1 MKIRNKL
8 LIFALIA
15 SLLPM
20 VLVAGLN
27 RLAMRRIERDVSARA
42 YAALS
47 EDAREYLLMLVDDY
61 GRIMQREGVGIALAL
76 QYQVQAA
83 ETALARPPLDPEADF
98 LTSADFSRKDPRVG
112 PLVTDENFLRQ
123 EAGRIVP
130 IEVSMNHADFHLPGD
145 MTRNDLSPDMIGQ
158 IRRLLAMTPHFQ
170 RIRAINPDIFSW
182 QYLSLG
188 NGLHMGFP
196 GTGDYPEDYDSLK
209 REWYVGAL
217 AKADDPD
224 PSYWTRYRDA
234 LTEQVVMTASQ
245 AFHGPDGKVAG
256 VTGLDVALKKVIN
269 LLRLPED
276 WRDEAAVFI
285 VFPEP
290 GPDGTVRLPIFYP
303 YPPPTDP
310 GDLDPAEPDEFRLA
324 SSADHR
330 KLLKGILDGQAGV
343 IEIAWQGSPA
353 MCAYGEAPPDQPVP
367 VVIVPRDVVVAEGL
381 STVRQIRER
390 TNEALLV
397 AAGALGVV
405 TLLVILASIRQ
416 SQAVSRP
423 ILRLADAGRS
433 LAEGNY
439 DTHVDLPRRGGDELI
454 ELGGVFNAIGPQL
467 EEREEMKHSLTVA
480 REIQQHLL
488 PLDVPELA
496 GLELAACGLY
506 CDETGG
512 DYYDFIELHDPNRL
526 GLAIGDITGHGI
538 AAALLMASA
547 RAVLRSHATQY
558 DTKLAEMFADLNR
571 HLVRDTGDERFLT
584 LFYGVLEAGTRNLWY
599 ASAGHDPAV
608 WFHAADRSV
617 ELLDNTGPLM
627 GAIEG
632 LAFEQAGPVT
642 LQPGDVLAVGTDGI
656 WEARNPAG
664 ELFERERFVQTV
676 VENARLSPDD
686 LIQAVIQA
694 VRDFADGHPQEDDIT
709 LIVVKAVD
717 RPS

>member
-8 LIFALIA
+8 LIFAMVA

-27 RLAMRRIERDVSARA
+27 RLAMRRIESDVSARA

-47 EDAREYLLMLVDDY
+47 EDAREYLLAIVDDY
-61 GRIMQREGVGIALAL
+61 GRIMRREGVAVALAL
-76 QYQVQAA
+76 QYQVQSA
-83 ETALARPPLDPEADF
+83 EASLAQPPADPKAPL
-98 LTSADFSRKDPRVG
+98 LTSEDFQRRDPRIG
-112 PLVTDENFLRQ
+112 PLVTGEDYIRYD
-123 EAGRIVP
+123 AGRVLP
-130 IEVSMNHADFHLPGD
+130 MHVSMNHADIHLPPG
-145 MTRNDLSPDMIGQ
+145 MSRGDLSPARERQCQQLLSMIPDY
-158 IRRLLAMTPHFQ
+158 R
-170 RIRAINPDIFSW
+170 RIRLIHPGVFTW
-182 QYLSLG
+182 QYTTLT
-188 NGLHMGFP
+188 NGLHVAYP
-196 GTGDYPEDYDSLK
+196 GTGDYPEGYDALK
-209 REWYVGAL
+209 REWYRGAL

-245 AFHGPDGKVAG
+245 AFRGPDGKVAG
-256 VTGLDVALKKVIN
+256 VTGLDVALSKVIN

-276 WRDEAAVFI
+276 WRDEAAVFV

-290 GPDGTVRLPIFYP
+290 GPEGTVRLPIFYP
-303 YPPPTDP
+303 YPPPADP
-310 GDLDPAEPDEFRLA
+310 GDLDTQEPDAFRLA
-324 SSADHR
+324 SSAEHR
-330 KLLKGILDGQAGV
+330 KLLGGIASMQAGV
-343 IEIAWQGSPA
+343 FETTWQGRPA
-353 MCAYGEAPPDQPVP
+353 LCAYGEAPPDQPVP
-367 VVIVPRDVVVAEGL
+367 VVIVPRDVVLAEGL

-390 TNEALLV
+390 TNQALLGT
-397 AAGALGVV
+397 AAALGVV
-405 TLLVILASIRQ
+405 VLLVVLGAVRQ
-416 SQAVSRP
+416 SRSVSRP
-423 ILRLADAGRS
+423 ILRLADAGRN
-433 LAEGNY
+433 LAAGDYE
-439 DTHVDLPRRGGDELI
+439 THVDISVRSGDELA

-467 EEREEMKHSLTVA
+467 EERQEIKHSLTVA

-488 PLDVPELA
+488 PLDVPERA

-584 LFYGVLEAGTRNLWY
+584 LFYGVLEAGSRKLWY
-599 ASAGHDPAV
+599 ASGGHDPAV
-608 WFHAADRSV
+608 WCRAATGSV

-632 LAFEQAGPVT
+632 LTFEQAGPVT
-642 LQPGDVLAVGTDGI
+642 LEPGDVLAVGTDGI

-664 ELFERERFVQTV
+664 ELFERERFVRTL
-676 VENARLSPDD
+676 VENAHRHPDD
-686 LIQAVIQA
+686 IIQAIIHA

-717 RPS
+717 S